1 VQKITEQH
9 SHECYLGGGLVNGK
23 QALYRMTNLL
33 KNKPSNCT
41 LNSEYL
47 SLAQM
52 TPHHYAWQNAHTLGK
67 NHVVVLQLVYP
78 DLACCFA
85 WDI

>member
-1 VQKITEQH
+1 ML
-9 SHECYLGGGLVNGK
+9 LGGGACKWKASPISHL
-23 QALYRMTNLL
+23 TNLL